1 MSDKR
6 PLLSIIIPVFN
17 NELYIKQ
24 TLTSVFEQIDN
35 DVEVIIVNDGS
46 TDNSAA
52 LIQKAID
59 EYQGTG
65 DLHLLASK
73 MLAYP

>member
-24 TLTSVFEQIDN
+24 TLTSVFEQIDG
-35 DVEVIIVNDGS
+35 D
-46 TDNSAA
+46 AA
-52 LIQKAID
+52 NLLI
-59 EYQGTG
+59 
-65 DLHLLASK
+65 
-73 MLAYP
+73 

>member
-65 DLHLLASK
+65 DLTLLASK

>member
-1 MSDKR
+1 M
-6 PLLSIIIPVFN
+6 IIPVFN

-65 DLHLLASK
+65 DLHFI
-73 MLAYP
+73 

>member
-35 DVEVIIVNDGS
+35 DVEVIIGFV
-46 TDNSAA
+46 
-52 LIQKAID
+52 
-59 EYQGTG
+59 E
-65 DLHLLASK
+65 
-73 MLAYP
+73 

>member
-59 EYQGTG
+59 EW
-65 DLHLLASK
+65 LC
-73 MLAYP
+73 

>member
-35 DVEVIIVNDGS
+35 DVEVIIVNV
-46 TDNSAA
+46 DNNNFY
-52 LIQKAID
+52 IVID
-59 EYQGTG
+59 
-65 DLHLLASK
+65 LLENGCEG
-73 MLAYP
+73 LFYI

>member
-1 MSDKR
+1 M
-6 PLLSIIIPVFN
+6 PVFN

-46 TDNSAA
+46 TACSISRPCMS
-52 LIQKAID
+52 LV
-59 EYQGTG
+59 Y
-65 DLHLLASK
+65 
-73 MLAYP
+73 

>member
-46 TDNSAA
+46 TDNSTA

-65 DLHLLASK
+65 DL
-73 MLAYP
+73 

>member
-1 MSDKR
+1 MTSD
-6 PLLSIIIPVFN
+6 LYSVSLFPVFN

-59 EYQGTG
+59 DVSRHWRPSLY
-65 DLHLLASK
+65 
-73 MLAYP
+73 

>member
-65 DLHLLASK
+65 DLHFISQQNA
-73 MLAYP
+73 

>member
-65 DLHLLASK
+65 DLHFISQQN
-73 MLAYP
+73 

>member
-24 TLTSVFEQIDN
+24 TLTSVFEQI
-35 DVEVIIVNDGS
+35 E
-46 TDNSAA
+46 A
-52 LIQKAID
+52 LLNKSD
-59 EYQGTG
+59 FG
-65 DLHLLASK
+65 
-73 MLAYP
+73 

>member
-52 LIQKAID
+52 LIQKAD
-59 EYQGTG
+59 VRVESEPGEGSTFTVTFPE
-65 DLHLLASK
+65 K
-73 MLAYP
+73 

>member
-59 EYQGTG
+59 E
-65 DLHLLASK
+65 
-73 MLAYP
+73 

>member
-65 DLHLLASK
+65 DLHFISQ
-73 MLAYP
+73 

>member
-24 TLTSVFEQIDN
+24 TLTSVFAQIDN
-35 DVEVIIVNDGS
+35 DVEVIIINDGS

-59 EYQGTG
+59 
-65 DLHLLASK
+65 
-73 MLAYP
+73 

>member
-24 TLTSVFEQIDN
+24 TLTSVFAQIDN
-35 DVEVIIVNDGS
+35 DVEVIIINDGS

-52 LIQKAID
+52 PFRRQLMSIKVLA
-59 EYQGTG
+59 TFT
-65 DLHLLASK
+65 LLASK
-73 MLAYP
+73 MLEYP